1 MTEGKAQTIVVT
13 SALVVFGVYFYR
25 HLTEGTGQP
34 TVSGTDTCPLSGI
47 LPSGTKATNAAQ
59 QLIGFG
65 TPAQVGKFIT
75 AWGFTFFVIAII
87 ATASPGLGASIAI
100 LVATSDFLANSCQV
114 AHDVET
120 KIGSQSN
127 PQVGTQVGDMVPA
140 NLNPFTHPTLSQ
152 TPPASSGIS
161 SNPINLGG

>member
-1 MTEGKAQTIVVT
+1 MTEGKAQTVVVV

-34 TVSGTDTCPLSGI
+34 TVSGTDTCPLSGV
-47 LPSGTKATNAAQ
+47 LPKGSPATDAAQ
-59 QLIGFG
+59 QLLGFG

-87 ATASPGLGASIAI
+87 ATASPGLGASIAMLI
-100 LVATSDFLANSCQV
+100 AVSDFLANSCQV

-120 KIGSQSN
+120 KIGTTSTTTTGLK
-127 PQVGTQVGDMVPA
+127 VGE
-140 NLNPFTHPTLSQ
+140 

-161 SNPINLGG
+161 TSPINLGG